1 MGKNIVIF
9 VMSPFRNNSFISY
22 SDRNRD
28 FQETCEHTNEVSL
41 KYISWKLKQDNK
53 KIDAVYAFVSEE
65 VQNDLERFKS
75 LFRDY
80 DFDIKA
86 IPLYNNGNLS
96 GSFRSISAMADIL
109 QDYINN
115 NQADVCIHIDMTGG
129 PRHAVML
136 MMALIQMIKFTGA
149 KVGMVTYANILK
161 GKTEGIIEE
170 TNEIMNM
177 FTLISG
183 AEEFAAFGNVS
194 QIQKYFASRED
205 ISWCLN
211 NVLDAMENLSETI
224 KVCGSYESMKNT
236 LADLAEN
243 IRMYEK
249 FYWERKDTLS
259 EQELFFGKLLPTIKN
274 EYAEIMPDNGKSA
287 TPIQIIRWCAR
298 RSFLQQAVVFYTEWL
313 PDYLIKSKL
322 VEITKKEIIED
333 CEKAKMEWSSWPI
346 YLFRSYVIPP
356 KKSAQQQVVS
366 IDITSDKLTY
376 EDLQMLLKSNLS
388 ANEIRVKIRNK
399 NEKFEEFIQN
409 IIQFNK
415 KITWENFAQKVK
427 ALSNDD
433 PIKRV
438 LKKTA
443 PTNISF
449 TNYLN
454 RRIKELMSATNV
466 ILASVEYSGKALCN
480 ELFDLDNVNKKVNTP
495 EEKGE
500 NRVKTFEDLLNSN
513 ALKSKIPERDLLDF
527 VGQYSEYVN
536 QWRNKFSHAVSNNSN
551 KENNLSITQAIINS
565 VNLIELKE

>member
-22 SDRNRD
+22 SDKSRD

-65 VQNDLERFKS
+65 VQNDLERFKN

-80 DFDIKA
+80 DYYIKA

-194 QIQKYFASRED
+194 QIQKYFASRKD

-366 IDITSDKLTY
+366 IDITSGKLTY

-388 ANEIRVKIRNK
+388 ANEIKVRIKNK

-427 ALSNDD
+427 ALSDDD

-438 LKKTA
+438 LEKTA
-443 PTNISF
+443 PPNISF

-466 ILASVEYSGKALCN
+466 ILASVEYCGKALCN

-500 NRVKTFEDLLNSN
+500 NRVKIFEDLLKSN
-513 ALKSKIPERDLLDF
+513 ALKSKIPENNLLDF

-536 QWRNKFSHAVSNNSN
+536 QWRNKFSHAISNNSN
-551 KENNLSITQAIINS
+551 KENNLSITQAIIKS

>member
-1 MGKNIVIF
+1 
-9 VMSPFRNNSFISY
+9 MSPFRNNSFISY

-28 FQETCEHTNEVSL
+28 FQETCEHTNEISL

-86 IPLYNNGNLS
+86 ITLYNNGNLS

-115 NQADVCIHIDMTGG
+115 NQVDVCIHIDMTGG

-388 ANEIRVKIRNK
+388 ANEIKARIKNK

-513 ALKSKIPERDLLDF
+513 ALKSKIPEHDLLDF

>member
-1 MGKNIVIF
+1 MKKNIVIF

-65 VQNDLERFKS
+65 VQNDLERFKN

-388 ANEIRVKIRNK
+388 ANEIKARIKNK

-415 KITWENFAQKVK
+415 KITEKNFAQKVK
-427 ALSNDD
+427 ALSDDD

-454 RRIKELMSATNV
+454 RRIKELMSATKV

-500 NRVKTFEDLLNSN
+500 NRVKTFEDLLKSN

>member
-1 MGKNIVIF
+1 MKKNIVIF

-22 SDRNRD
+22 SDRKRD
-28 FQETCEHTNEVSL
+28 FQESCEHTNEVSL

-346 YLFRSYVIPP
+346 YLFRSYVIPQ
-356 KKSAQQQVVS
+356 KKFSQQQVVS

-415 KITWENFAQKVK
+415 KITEKNFAQKVK
-427 ALSNDD
+427 ALSDDD

-500 NRVKTFEDLLNSN
+500 NRVKTFEDLLKSN

>member
-28 FQETCEHTNEVSL
+28 FQETCEHTNEISL

-356 KKSAQQQVVS
+356 KKSAQQQVVN

-376 EDLQMLLKSNLS
+376 EDLQLLLKSNLS
-388 ANEIRVKIRNK
+388 ANEIRVRIRNK

-454 RRIKELMSATNV
+454 RRIKELMSATKV

-513 ALKSKIPERDLLDF
+513 ALKSKIPEHDLLDF

>member
-1 MGKNIVIF
+1 
-9 VMSPFRNNSFISY
+9 MSPFRNNSFISY

-65 VQNDLERFKS
+65 VQNDLERFKN
-75 LFRDY
+75 LFREY

-243 IRMYEK
+243 IKMYEK

-388 ANEIRVKIRNK
+388 ANEIKARIKNK

-427 ALSNDD
+427 ALSDDD

-500 NRVKTFEDLLNSN
+500 NRVKTFEDLLKSN

>member
-41 KYISWKLKQDNK
+41 KYMSWKLKQDNK

-366 IDITSDKLTY
+366 IDIISDKLTY

-415 KITWENFAQKVK
+415 KITEKNFAQKVK
-427 ALSNDD
+427 ALSDDD

-454 RRIKELMSATNV
+454 RRIKELMSATKV

-500 NRVKTFEDLLNSN
+500 NRVKTFEDLLKSN

>member
-1 MGKNIVIF
+1 MKKNIVIF

-28 FQETCEHTNEVSL
+28 FQETCEHTNEISL

-388 ANEIRVKIRNK
+388 ANEIKARIKNK

-415 KITWENFAQKVK
+415 KITEKNFAQKVK

>member
-1 MGKNIVIF
+1 
-9 VMSPFRNNSFISY
+9 MSPFRNNSFISY

-65 VQNDLERFKS
+65 VQNDLERFKN

-388 ANEIRVKIRNK
+388 ANEIKARIKNK

-415 KITWENFAQKVK
+415 KITEKNFAQKVK
-427 ALSNDD
+427 ALSDDD

-454 RRIKELMSATNV
+454 RRIKELMSATKV

-500 NRVKTFEDLLNSN
+500 NRVKTFEDLLKSN

>member
-1 MGKNIVIF
+1 MKKNIVIF

-388 ANEIRVKIRNK
+388 ANEIKARIKNK

>member
-1 MGKNIVIF
+1 MKKNIVIF

-86 IPLYNNGNLS
+86 ITLYNNGNLS

-366 IDITSDKLTY
+366 IDIISDKLTY

-415 KITWENFAQKVK
+415 KITEKNFAQKVK
-427 ALSNDD
+427 ALSDD
-433 PIKRV
+433 DLIKRV

-500 NRVKTFEDLLNSN
+500 NRVKTFEDLLKSN

>member
-366 IDITSDKLTY
+366 IDIISDKLTY

-415 KITWENFAQKVK
+415 KITEKNFAQKVK
-427 ALSNDD
+427 ALSDDD

-500 NRVKTFEDLLNSN
+500 NRVKTFEDLLKSN

>member
-388 ANEIRVKIRNK
+388 ANEIKARIKNK

-513 ALKSKIPERDLLDF
+513 ALKSKIPEHDLLDF

>member
-388 ANEIRVKIRNK
+388 ANEIKARIKNK

>member
-28 FQETCEHTNEVSL
+28 FQETCEHTNEISL

-346 YLFRSYVIPP
+346 YLFRSYVIPQ
-356 KKSAQQQVVS
+356 KKSAQQQVVN

-376 EDLQMLLKSNLS
+376 EDLQLLLKSNLS
-388 ANEIRVKIRNK
+388 ANEIRVRIRNK
-399 NEKFEEFIQN
+399 NKKFEEFIQN

-415 KITWENFAQKVK
+415 KITEKNFAQKVK
-427 ALSNDD
+427 ALSDDD

-454 RRIKELMSATNV
+454 RRIKELMSATKV

-500 NRVKTFEDLLNSN
+500 NRVKTFEDLLKSN

>member
-366 IDITSDKLTY
+366 IDIISDKLTY

-500 NRVKTFEDLLNSN
+500 NRVKTFEDLLKSN

>member
-28 FQETCEHTNEVSL
+28 FQESCEHTNEVSL

-211 NVLDAMENLSETI
+211 NVLDAM
-224 KVCGSYESMKNT
+224 
-236 LADLAEN
+236 
-243 IRMYEK
+243 
-249 FYWERKDTLS
+249 
-259 EQELFFGKLLPTIKN
+259 
-274 EYAEIMPDNGKSA
+274 
-287 TPIQIIRWCAR
+287 
-298 RSFLQQAVVFYTEWL
+298 
-313 PDYLIKSKL
+313 
-322 VEITKKEIIED
+322 
-333 CEKAKMEWSSWPI
+333 
-346 YLFRSYVIPP
+346 
-356 KKSAQQQVVS
+356 
-366 IDITSDKLTY
+366 
-376 EDLQMLLKSNLS
+376 
-388 ANEIRVKIRNK
+388 
-399 NEKFEEFIQN
+399 
-409 IIQFNK
+409 
-415 KITWENFAQKVK
+415 
-427 ALSNDD
+427 
-433 PIKRV
+433 
-438 LKKTA
+438 
-443 PTNISF
+443 
-449 TNYLN
+449 
-454 RRIKELMSATNV
+454 
-466 ILASVEYSGKALCN
+466 
-480 ELFDLDNVNKKVNTP
+480 
-495 EEKGE
+495 
-500 NRVKTFEDLLNSN
+500 
-513 ALKSKIPERDLLDF
+513 
-527 VGQYSEYVN
+527 
-536 QWRNKFSHAVSNNSN
+536 
-551 KENNLSITQAIINS
+551 
-565 VNLIELKE
+565 

>member
-1 MGKNIVIF
+1 MKKNIVIF

-28 FQETCEHTNEVSL
+28 FQESCEHTNEVSL
-41 KYISWKLKQDNK
+41 KYMSWKLKQDNK

-65 VQNDLERFKS
+65 VQNDLERFKN

-388 ANEIRVKIRNK
+388 ANEIKARIKNK

-427 ALSNDD
+427 ALSDDD

-500 NRVKTFEDLLNSN
+500 NRVKTFEDLLKSN

>member
-388 ANEIRVKIRNK
+388 ANEIKARIKNK

-427 ALSNDD
+427 ALSDDD

-500 NRVKTFEDLLNSN
+500 NRVKTFEDLLKSN

>member
-1 MGKNIVIF
+1 
-9 VMSPFRNNSFISY
+9 MSPFRNNSFISY

-28 FQETCEHTNEVSL
+28 FQETCEHTNEISL

-86 IPLYNNGNLS
+86 ITLYNNGNLS

>member
-346 YLFRSYVIPP
+346 YLFRSYVIPQ
-356 KKSAQQQVVS
+356 KKFSQQQVVS

-376 EDLQMLLKSNLS
+376 EDLQLLLKSNLS
-388 ANEIRVKIRNK
+388 ANGIRVRIRNK
-399 NEKFEEFIQN
+399 NKKFEEFIQN

-415 KITWENFAQKVK
+415 KITEKNFAQKVK
-427 ALSNDD
+427 ALSDDD

-454 RRIKELMSATNV
+454 RRIKELMSATKV

-500 NRVKTFEDLLNSN
+500 NRVKTFEDLLKSN

>member
-22 SDRNRD
+22 SDKSRD

-65 VQNDLERFKS
+65 VQNDLERFKN

-80 DFDIKA
+80 DYYIKA

-322 VEITKKEIIED
+322 IEITKKEIIEN

-500 NRVKTFEDLLNSN
+500 NRVKTFEDLLKSN

>member
-1 MGKNIVIF
+1 
-9 VMSPFRNNSFISY
+9 MSPFRNNSFISY

-65 VQNDLERFKS
+65 VQNDLERFKN

-243 IRMYEK
+243 IKMYEK

-388 ANEIRVKIRNK
+388 ANEIKARIKNK

-427 ALSNDD
+427 ALSDDD

-500 NRVKTFEDLLNSN
+500 NRVKTFEDLLKSN

>member
-1 MGKNIVIF
+1 MKKNIVIF

-65 VQNDLERFKS
+65 VQNDLERFKN

-243 IRMYEK
+243 IKMYEK

-388 ANEIRVKIRNK
+388 ANEIKARIKNK

-427 ALSNDD
+427 ALSDDD

-500 NRVKTFEDLLNSN
+500 NRVKTFEDLLKSN

>member
-1 MGKNIVIF
+1 MKKNIVIF

-41 KYISWKLKQDNK
+41 KYMSWKLKQDNK

-86 IPLYNNGNLS
+86 ITLYNNGNLS

-346 YLFRSYVIPP
+346 YLFRNYVIPQ
-356 KKSAQQQVVS
+356 KKSEQQVSS
-366 IDITSDKLTY
+366 INITSDKLTY
-376 EDLQMLLKSNLS
+376 EDLQKLLKSNLS
-388 ANEIRVKIRNK
+388 ADEIKVKVKNK
-399 NEKFEEFIQN
+399 NAKFEMFIQN
-409 IIQFNK
+409 IIKFNK
-415 KITWENFAQKVK
+415 KVTWGNFAQKVK
-427 ALSNDD
+427 ALSDDD
-433 PIKRV
+433 PIKRI

-443 PTNISF
+443 PPKVSF
-449 TNYLN
+449 TNYLD
-454 RRIKELMSATNV
+454 RRIKELMSATDV
-466 ILASVEYSGKALCN
+466 ILTSMEYSGKALCN

>member
-274 EYAEIMPDNGKSA
+274 EYAEIMPDNRKSA

-322 VEITKKEIIED
+322 IEITKKEIIEN

-500 NRVKTFEDLLNSN
+500 NRVKTFEDLLKSN
-513 ALKSKIPERDLLDF
+513 ALKSKIPELDLLDF

>member
-1 MGKNIVIF
+1 MKKNIVIF

-28 FQETCEHTNEVSL
+28 FQETCEHTNEISL

-346 YLFRSYVIPP
+346 YLFRSYVIPQ
-356 KKSAQQQVVS
+356 KKSAQQQVVN

-376 EDLQMLLKSNLS
+376 EDLQLLLKSNLS
-388 ANEIRVKIRNK
+388 ANEIRVRIRNK
-399 NEKFEEFIQN
+399 NKKFEEFIQN

-415 KITWENFAQKVK
+415 KITEKNFAQKVK
-427 ALSNDD
+427 ALSDDD

-454 RRIKELMSATNV
+454 RRIKELMSATKV

-500 NRVKTFEDLLNSN
+500 NRVKTFEDLLKSN

>member
-388 ANEIRVKIRNK
+388 ANEIKARIKNK

-415 KITWENFAQKVK
+415 KITEKNFAQKVK
-427 ALSNDD
+427 ALSDDD

-454 RRIKELMSATNV
+454 RRIKELMSATKV

-500 NRVKTFEDLLNSN
+500 NRVKTFEDLLKSN

>member
-388 ANEIRVKIRNK
+388 ANEIKARIKNK

-427 ALSNDD
+427 ALSDDD

-500 NRVKTFEDLLNSN
+500 NRVKTFEDLLMSN

>member
-22 SDRNRD
+22 SDKSRD

-86 IPLYNNGNLS
+86 ITLYNNGNLS

-388 ANEIRVKIRNK
+388 ANEIKARIKNK

-415 KITWENFAQKVK
+415 KITEKNFAQKVK
-427 ALSNDD
+427 ALSDDD

-500 NRVKTFEDLLNSN
+500 NRVKTFEDLLKSN

>member
-28 FQETCEHTNEVSL
+28 FQESCEHTNEVSL

-388 ANEIRVKIRNK
+388 ANEIKARIKNK

-427 ALSNDD
+427 ALSDDD

-500 NRVKTFEDLLNSN
+500 NRVKTFEDLLKSN
-513 ALKSKIPERDLLDF
+513 ALKSKIPERDLLNF

>member
-41 KYISWKLKQDNK
+41 KYMSWKLKQDNK

>member
-28 FQETCEHTNEVSL
+28 FQETCEHTNEISL

-86 IPLYNNGNLS
+86 ITLYNNGNLS

-376 EDLQMLLKSNLS
+376 EDLQLLLKSNLS
-388 ANEIRVKIRNK
+388 ANEIRVRIRNK

>member
-1 MGKNIVIF
+1 M
-9 VMSPFRNNSFISY
+9 
-22 SDRNRD
+22 
-28 FQETCEHTNEVSL
+28 

-259 EQELFFGKLLPTIKN
+259 EQELFFCKLLPTIKN

-427 ALSNDD
+427 ALSDDD

-454 RRIKELMSATNV
+454 RRIKELMSATKV

-500 NRVKTFEDLLNSN
+500 NRVKTFEDLLKSN

>member
-28 FQETCEHTNEVSL
+28 FQETCEHTNEISL

>member
-22 SDRNRD
+22 SDKNRD

-427 ALSNDD
+427 ALSDDD

-500 NRVKTFEDLLNSN
+500 NRVKTFEDLLKSN

>member
-22 SDRNRD
+22 SDKSRD

-65 VQNDLERFKS
+65 VQNDLERFKN

-80 DFDIKA
+80 DYYIKA

-194 QIQKYFASRED
+194 QIQKYFASRKD

-366 IDITSDKLTY
+366 IDITSGKLTY

-388 ANEIRVKIRNK
+388 ANEIKARIKNK

-500 NRVKTFEDLLNSN
+500 NRVKTFEDLLKSN